1 MKVRAF
7 TLVEVLLALAICSI
21 VLVAIN
27 AVFATAVRLRD
38 KTTGPGFAT
47 YRGPFGPSIVNAA
60 VHPCSISRRIPS
72 SARTAP
78 FELDPRTFTNPNFC
92 MIRPVYSPSK
102 LSLLITRTCRSR
114 HQYIAGI
121 MQLCQNE

>member
-1 MKVRAF
+1 M
-7 TLVEVLLALAICSI
+7 
-21 VLVAIN
+21 
-27 AVFATAVRLRD
+27 
-38 KTTGPGFAT
+38 
-47 YRGPFGPSIVNAA
+47 VNAT
-60 VHPCSISRRIPS
+60 VQPCSISLLIPS
-72 SARTAP
+72 SALTAP

-121 MQLCQNE
+121 MQLCQNEYTFGRCARLFGEPSSHETENRIVGPKIRIVRNPAHSISHSRILCFSV